1 MTVSETA
8 KKVKDAAPKI
18 NNASFK
24 TRDKALML
32 MAEAL
37 HRDCDVILKAN
48 DKDMKRA
55 KENGMSDALL
65 DRLKLTPERVAALA
79 DGI

>member
-24 TRDKALML
+24 TRVNAY
-32 MAEAL
+32 
-37 HRDCDVILKAN
+37 
-48 DKDMKRA
+48 
-55 KENGMSDALL
+55 G
-65 DRLKLTPERVAALA
+65 
-79 DGI
+79 